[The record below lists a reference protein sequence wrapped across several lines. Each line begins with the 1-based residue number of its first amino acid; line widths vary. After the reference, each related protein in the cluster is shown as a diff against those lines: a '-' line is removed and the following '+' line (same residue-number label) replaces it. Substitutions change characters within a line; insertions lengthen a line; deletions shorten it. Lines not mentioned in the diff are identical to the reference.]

1 MFFIKKRDIDFMHHC
16 MWFAMSATFRGEM
29 KMKVSLEELG
39 FACYVPMKQS
49 KEEGEI
55 KFFELLSLLS
65 LI

>member
-1 MFFIKKRDIDFMHHC
+1 MHHC

-55 KFFELLSLLS
+55 KFDFCLCDER
-65 LI
+65 